1 MKRGLLWLILS
12 ASGLAAQDASLAR
25 RDLGLGEAR
34 LPGVKTAQ
42 SFASGASPVGSV
54 ESAAQADAYGEQEI
68 LVRLPGW
75 EPWSIGLSSGWEYQ
89 SNASLS
95 PNQETK
101 DTVFRQTAS
110 VRAAFQLSET
120 LYLDTG
126 VASQSLRYDEL
137 DVLDLDRV
145 DVDIGLLKSLPESW
159 PMLGGSVLSLRTGYY
174 RLNSG
179 GHWNDALFHNYSISP
194 GLLRSFTLS
203 EAHAVLLSL
212 NGEISLAA
220 ADATAQRNEYS
231 TLAAWQARWSSRWES
246 SLYAR
251 VAFYDYDGHDDWNLT
266 TGAALDRVITP
277 WCKVGLSVS
286 WSRNESSND
295 AFAYENT
302 SAGALLRISLRF

>member
-1 MKRGLLWLILS
+1 MLS
-12 ASGLAAQDASLAR
+12 ASGVGAQDASLAR
-25 RDLGLGEAR
+25 RDVGLGEAR
-34 LPGVKTAQ
+34 LPGVKTVQ
-42 SFASGASPVGSV
+42 SMAGASSAGGVA
-54 ESAAQADAYGEQEI
+54 ESAAQAEAYGEQEI
-68 LVRLPGW
+68 LVRSAGW
-75 EPWSIGLSSGWEYQ
+75 EPWSIGLSSGWEHQ

-95 PNQETK
+95 PTRETD

-110 VRAAFQLSET
+110 VRAAFPLSET
-120 LYLDTG
+120 LYLDAG

-145 DVDIGLLKSLPESW
+145 DADIGLLKSLPEAW
-159 PMLGGSVLSLRTGYY
+159 PILGASVFSLRTGYY
-174 RLNSG
+174 RLNAG
-179 GHWNDALFHNYSISP
+179 GHWNDALFHNFSISP

-203 EAHAVLLSL
+203 EAHSVLLSL
-212 NGEISLAA
+212 NGEISVEA

-251 VAFYDYDGHDDWNLT
+251 VAFYDYDEHDDWNLT
-266 TGAALDRVITP
+266 TGAALDCVITP

-295 AFAYENT
+295 AFAYENAT
-302 SAGALLRISLRF
+302 AGASLRVSLRF